1 MQVTAQSG
9 VRSNIS
15 LASSFGAIL
24 AVSNSSS
31 GGRAAVIKDSSGNTL
46 IAYLS
51 R

>member
-9 VRSNIS
+9 NRTNIS

-24 AVSNSSS
+24 AVSNSSKK
-31 GGRAAVIKDSSGNTL
+31 GTTAVIRDSSGNTL
-46 IAYLS
+46 ISYLS